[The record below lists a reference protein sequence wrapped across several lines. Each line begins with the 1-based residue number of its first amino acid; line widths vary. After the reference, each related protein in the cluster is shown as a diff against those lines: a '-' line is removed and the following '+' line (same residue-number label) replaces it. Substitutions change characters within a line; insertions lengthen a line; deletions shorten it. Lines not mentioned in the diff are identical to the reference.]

1 MFSFLP
7 LRILYFPCY
16 IEVFLDFKLER
27 ILKKFPKIFQ
37 RILCRRD
44 KWNLFLSPNTLLF
57 DVLTILMRHFV
68 VSLILSHKEK
78 KYSGKLYDFFFRILS
93 WMGICLKNLMI
104 YHQSGMTMNIR
115 NV

>member
-78 KYSGKLYDFFFRILS
+78 NTQESCMISFFVF
-93 WMGICLKNLMI
+93 
-104 YHQSGMTMNIR
+104 
-115 NV
+115 